1 MILPNEIKL
10 IDLINVTEE
19 ENLCTIYLYYD
30 HEFIAYPSFKD
41 TKNNERNKYVKSF
54 RISPVLIN
62 DVVRFNM
69 TIYLYD
75 L

>member
-1 MILPNEIKL
+1 MILPNKIKL
-10 IDLINVTEE
+10 IDLINVTGE

-30 HEFIAYPSFKD
+30 HKFIAYPSFKD
-41 TKNNERNKYVKSF
+41 TKNSERNKYVKSF

>member
-1 MILPNEIKL
+1 MILPNKIKL

-30 HEFIAYPSFKD
+30 HKFIAYPSFKD